1 MTGNSGGKKVEER
14 GDGSGRLGKYS
25 KYFILR
31 YTNRARG
38 GKHYQNFPI
47 FLNVNIASVLG
58 YFTDTCRKT
67 FISLTF

>member
-1 MTGNSGGKKVEER
+1 MTGNSGGKKMEER

-25 KYFILR
+25 KCITLC

-38 GKHYQNFPI
+38 GKTLPELSSIPECKYR
-47 FLNVNIASVLG
+47 SVLG
-58 YFTDTCRKT
+58 YFTDMCRKT